1 MNATKLLKQKGID
14 PYHSVLM
21 ITREEALERLVET
34 INEWELDIKLDLMK
48 KEELKILIDYFG
60 EAVIYYHPEN
70 DHQERAVLLKHSDML
85 KKYGLTDEDICSLDF
100 C

>member
-1 MNATKLLKQKGID
+1 MNATKLLKQKGISFD
-14 PYHSVLM
+14 YSALSITAEDVL
-21 ITREEALERLVET
+21 RRLIET

-48 KEELKILIDYFG
+48 KEDLLKLIDSFG
-60 EAVIYYHPEN
+60 GAVIDYHPEN

-85 KKYGLTDEDICSLDF
+85 EKYGLTEEDICRLDF